1 MANDNSRPDVAV
13 FIDFENIYVS
23 VRDKLDANPNFE
35 SIMDRCSELGRVVI
49 SRAYAD
55 WYRYPR
61 VTSALYA
68 NGVEPMYVPT
78 YYYDKDMGRT
88 GRAIKNSADM
98 NMCIDAMK
106 TLFTN
111 TNIAKFVLVTGDR
124 DFIPLVNMIRQQG
137 KDVIIIGIGGAA
149 STHLAQSADEFI
161 FYEQLI
167 GQSTA
172 AALREASR
180 ERDRQR
186 SHERNRVAE
195 EAEADPSEVVAPI
208 AVPEVAAE
216 LDPFDTLVEAVH
228 LARKRGYVC
237 TLGSLKLV
245 MKELMG
251 GEFKESRY
259 KDLSG
264 RPLAKFK
271 DFVQDAERRG
281 KVQIFTSGT
290 INEVFLP
297 GEDPYKLS
305 QFAGDLKEEP
315 AELKIETPVVSNGRV
330 AARAAASS
338 SDSVLAPPTGRSR
351 RRRRS
356 RGGRQI
362 GQPNSTPELVT
373 SDENEELSAL
383 ASDDVFTSEAEEVVV
398 DRSRDDDELLLLP
411 TDDDVALEDVPDLDR
426 LEPLE
431 DLDEVE
437 LVPGDDAIFEQEA
450 DDLEQLDVVIDT
462 PVKPS
467 YPSLSFDEAQLLAES
482 EQTEATAAALV
493 AEMVDAQTALNEPS
507 GIVIPSDTE
516 FEPPIL
522 DDFTPEE
529 LRASVESDSEPEEE
543 AASSEAESEE
553 FVAPQSEEAVADQSE
568 TSDEQAGEPEA
579 SGEQTGEPE
588 AASEEFVAPQSEEAP
603 AAEAEASVE
612 SEAQAESETSTEEP
626 AAPVVEEPV
635 VVEQSEAAP
644 EEPAPLPITE
654 QITFADE
661 EWEIFRTMMA
671 GFTKPVSFAQ
681 IFDSLRGLRQ
691 AQKLTRTNEQLR
703 TLAKQAINSGML
715 ERSGRG
721 TRIYYRLPQPEE
733 EA

>member
-13 FIDFENIYVS
+13 FIDFENVYVS

-167 GQSTA
+167 GKTTQPTA
-172 AALREASR
+172 RETNR

-186 SHERNRVAE
+186 PERQRPA
-195 EAEADPSEVVAPI
+195 EAEVEPVVATPAPAPVEQPSEP
-208 AVPEVAAE
+208 
-216 LDPFDTLVEAVH
+216 DPFDTLVEAVH

-259 KDLSG
+259 KDVSG
-264 RPLAKFK
+264 RPFTKFK

-315 AELKIETPVVSNGRV
+315 VDLKVDIPASANGRQPP
-330 AARAAASS
+330 RAGVVPSESTSS
-338 SDSVLAPPTGRSR
+338 GPNGRSR

-362 GQPNSTPELVT
+362 GQPSALHESTSPEEDI
-373 SDENEELSAL
+373 DELAEATIDSEEELTAL
-383 ASDDVFTSEAEEVVV
+383 AADDVFDTELDYYDS
-398 DRSRDDDELLLLP
+398 DDPSLIPDELLALP
-411 TDDDVALEDVPDLDR
+411 TDDEAIVEDIPDLDR
-426 LEPLE
+426 LEGLDLDLE
-431 DLDEVE
+431 DSEDSDSPSYGMDEVE
-437 LVPGDDAIFEQEA
+437 LLAQAEA
-450 DDLEQLDVVIDT
+450 A
-462 PVKPS
+462 
-467 YPSLSFDEAQLLAES
+467 DEA
-482 EQTEATAAALV
+482 AAALI
-493 AEMVDAQTALNEPS
+493 AEYADEQRADDESPALPEFTAPEDVTSEGVQEAEVVIIEQPAAQAAEATTTIFLPF
-507 GIVIPSDTE
+507 IVVP
-516 FEPPIL
+516 EPPA
-522 DDFTPEE
+522 
-529 LRASVESDSEPEEE
+529 RASQVVETPAEPN
-543 AASSEAESEE
+543 AEL
-553 FVAPQSEEAVADQSE
+553 A
-568 TSDEQAGEPEA
+568 
-579 SGEQTGEPE
+579 
-588 AASEEFVAPQSEEAP
+588 EEAP
-603 AAEAEASVE
+603 ASEPAQPEAEAEIV
-612 SEAQAESETSTEEP
+612 SEPAQAEAEPNAAETPSAEVETLAAGETETP
-626 AAPVVEEPV
+626 AA
-635 VVEQSEAAP
+635 EAI
-644 EEPAPLPITE
+644 L
-654 QITFADE
+654 FSDE
-661 EWEIFRTMMA
+661 EWQIFREMMA

-691 AQKLTRTNEQLR
+691 AQRLTRTNEQLR

-721 TRIYYRLPQPEE
+721 TRVYYRLPQTEE
-733 EA
+733 

>member
-167 GQSTA
+167 GQTSA
-172 AALREASR
+172 ASMREASR

-186 SHERNRVAE
+186 ALERNRISE
-195 EAEADPSEVVAPI
+195 EIELEIEGEPIEVDEPI
-208 AVPEVAAE
+208 AIPEVPVE
-216 LDPFDTLVEAVH
+216 LDPYDTLVEAVH

-271 DFVQDAERRG
+271 DFVLDAERRG

-315 AELKIETPVVSNGRV
+315 AELKVETPATSNGRV
-330 AARAAASS
+330 AARAGASP
-338 SDSVLAPPTGRSR
+338 SDAVLAPPTGRSR

-356 RGGRQI
+356 RGSRQI
-362 GQPNSTPELVT
+362 GQPAPAPELVA
-373 SDENEELSAL
+373 SEGQEELSAL
-383 ASDDVFTSEAEEVVV
+383 ASDDVFTSEPETTEVSV

-411 TDDDVALEDVPDLDR
+411 SDDDVALEDVPDLDR

-450 DDLEQLDVVIDT
+450 EDLEKLDVMIDPPIT
-462 PVKPS
+462 PS
-467 YPSLSFDEAQLLAES
+467 YRSTSLTFDEAQLLAES

-493 AEMVDAQTALNEPS
+493 AEIVDAQTALNEPS
-507 GIVIPSDTE
+507 GISIPSDTE

-522 DDFTPEE
+522 DDLAIKEALATGP
-529 LRASVESDSEPEEE
+529 LGSEDEE
-543 AASSEAESEE
+543 ATEAET
-553 FVAPQSEEAVADQSE
+553 ADV
-568 TSDEQAGEPEA
+568 
-579 SGEQTGEPE
+579 
-588 AASEEFVAPQSEEAP
+588 ASEEPSQEPDAPQAEEVAADQAETSNEQASSDETVASQPEEEEAP
-603 AAEAEASVE
+603 AEVAASNE
-612 SEAQAESETSTEEP
+612 QPAGEP
-626 AAPVVEEPV
+626 AVA
-635 VVEQSEAAP
+635 EQPEAAQ
-644 EEPAPLPITE
+644 ETIAQLPITE
-654 QITFADE
+654 QITFSDE

-681 IFDSLRGLRQ
+681 IFDSLRALRQ

-733 EA
+733 SE